1 MSSTSNHAQVLEDA
15 KNTKL
20 TLGVINATGEVLQ
33 SESKSIDLR
42 VPAKNITINVEDN
55 STTLETIVQES
66 GTVVAQ
72 EEAAATIQGTGE
84 EKVSIGVPLGYT
96 QNYKNL
102 SYKPSINGTIVAEAL
117 TSTELGIIDDIT
129 PGSQSTYSSQ
139 KIDSLVTA
147 SLQGTEESP
156 IILSSFEEGKYVISG
171 YVKATETSEVLEVP
185 RKTYIFTSEDDEY
198 VLWDANAYAASQY
211 YIVFSL
217 DDTTQPIEKNLELV
231 SKDYLHNE
239 ELQKYVTLIKH
250 NQDYEA
256 LNIKIDNKDSLPV
269 QSGNSGKFLTTNGT
283 AASWVDVYTETEID
297 NKITALNTAIGD
309 KASSSALSVVEA
321 KVDTNTASIGT
332 LNTTVAGKADAV
344 NVYTKTETDELLSA
358 KATTKALSDAQSAL
372 EGAIAI
378 TNANLANKADSS
390 TVYTTSQI
398 DTKINTINAEIGKKA
413 TKATS
418 LSGYGIADAYTK
430 TEVDAK
436 VTSVYKYRGSVETEN
451 DLPKS
456 GMIVGDVYDISST
469 GMNVAWNG
477 SAWDKLGI
485 SVDLTSYLT
494 VAAAS
499 ATYATTAAMTEALA
513 TRASAADVYNK
524 TEINGKVET
533 LTTSI
538 NGKATKAT
546 SLSGYGITN
555 AYTKTET
562 DNLLNTKLNENSVI
576 DGGEF

>member
-33 SESKSIDLR
+33 SESKSIDLSI
-42 VPAKNITINVEDN
+42 PIKNITINVEDN
-55 STTLETIVQES
+55 STTLETIAQES

-72 EEAAATIQGTGE
+72 EEVAATIQGTGE

-96 QNYKNL
+96 RNYKNL
-102 SYKPSINGTIVAEAL
+102 SYKPSINGVIIAGSL
-117 TSTELGIIDDIT
+117 TSAEIGIIDDIA
-129 PGSQSTYSSQ
+129 PGGQSTYSSQ

-185 RKTYIFTSEDDEY
+185 RKTYIFTSEDDKY

-217 DDTTQPIEKNLELV
+217 DDTIQPIEKNLELV

-239 ELQKYVTLIKH
+239 ELQKYVTLTKH

-309 KASSSALSVVEA
+309 KASSSALSAVEA
-321 KVDTNTASIGT
+321 KIDTNTASIGT
-332 LNTTVAGKADAV
+332 LNTTVAGKADSV
-344 NVYTKTETDELLSA
+344 NVYTKTETDNLLSA
-358 KATTKALSDAQSAL
+358 KATTKALSAAQSAL
-372 EGAIAI
+372 EGAIST
-378 TNANLANKADSS
+378 TNVNLANKADSS

-398 DTKINTINAEIGKKA
+398 DTKINTINTEIGKKA

-418 LSGYGIADAYTK
+418 LSGYGITDAYTK

-456 GMIVGDVYDISST
+456 GMIVGDVYDI
-469 GMNVAWNG
+469 
-477 SAWDKLGI
+477 
-485 SVDLTSYLT
+485 
-494 VAAAS
+494 
-499 ATYATTAAMTEALA
+499 
-513 TRASAADVYNK
+513 
-524 TEINGKVET
+524 
-533 LTTSI
+533 
-538 NGKATKAT
+538 
-546 SLSGYGITN
+546 
-555 AYTKTET
+555 
-562 DNLLNTKLNENSVI
+562 
-576 DGGEF
+576 